1 MKGLTAALLA
11 VAAVLAGLLVFRQ
24 FTPPE
29 LGGDAM
35 DAPVP
40 LPALNLL
47 DERGTPTTLNQAD
60 GRVRLVF
67 FGFTR
72 CPDVC
77 PATLTNLKTTFAEL
91 DPDLKRQLQV
101 QFVTVDPE
109 HDTPNVVRD
118 YLARFDSTF
127 TGLTGKA
134 ETIDEA
140 ARKMFVGNVKPLP
153 AEDHTEHA
161 GHDMGSDP
169 AADGVQTD
177 EVQPGGAQVAA
188 RIHGDHVSVVD
199 GQGRLVRIYGNDA
212 VIAGTLERD
221 LPGLVRVYAGR

>member
-1 MKGLTAALLA
+1 MVDHVIESLTFLLRWLHVVTA
-11 VAAVLAGLLVFRQ
+11 IAWVGSSFYFVFLDSSL
-24 FTPPE
+24 TPPE
-29 LGGDAM
+29 
-35 DAPVP
+35 
-40 LPALNLL
+40 
-47 DERGTPTTLNQAD
+47 
-60 GRVRLVF
+60 
-67 FGFTR
+67 
-72 CPDVC
+72 
-77 PATLTNLKTTFAEL
+77 

-169 AADGVQTD
+169 AADGVR
-177 EVQPGGAQVAA
+177 G
-188 RIHGDHVSVVD
+188 S
-199 GQGRLVRIYGNDA
+199 
-212 VIAGTLERD
+212 
-221 LPGLVRVYAGR
+221 